1 MKNLLIRSDST
12 IPGATISHVTTYH
25 CSEVH
30 HVDIDM
36 TDSGRR
42 CHPDFYSWE
51 KGQLTI
57 NMSGLEVNI
66 TIEQAKNLLEELPV
80 AIEEAEATEDD

>member
-1 MKNLLIRSDST
+1 MKNLLIRSTSEML
-12 IPGATISHVTTYH
+12 GAHISHVITYD
-25 CSEVH
+25 CPAVSM
-30 HVDIDM
+30 VDIDM

-66 TIEQAKNLLEELPV
+66 SIEQAKALLKDLPE
-80 AIEEAEATEDD
+80 AIEDAEAPEDD

>member
-12 IPGATISHVTTYH
+12 IPGASISHVTTYD
-25 CSEVH
+25 CSAVN

-57 NMSGLEVNI
+57 NMSGFELNI
-66 TIEQAKNLLEELPV
+66 TIEQAKRLLEDLPE
-80 AIEEAEATEDD
+80 AIEDAEAPEDD

>member
-12 IPGATISHVTTYH
+12 IPGASISHVTTYH

-57 NMSGLEVNI
+57 NMSGFELNI

>member
-1 MKNLLIRSDST
+1 
-12 IPGATISHVTTYH
+12 
-25 CSEVH
+25 
-30 HVDIDM
+30 M